1 MTKKPSLLEAVAAAS
16 SVRRKPKGW
25 LERLTPEQHAELQEI
40 KRAWKSG
47 ELQSSALSLSQAIHA
62 ECAER
67 GIPTCGLPGI
77 RKWLAED

>member
-1 MTKKPSLLEAVAAAS
+1 MTKKLSLLEAVAASS

-25 LERLTPEQHAELQEI
+25 IERLTPEQYAEVAEI

-67 GIPTCGLPGI
+67 GIPTCGPQGI
-77 RKWLAED
+77 RKWLGED